1 VKGSCRA
8 QYNLFRNIQLFALR
22 RANRFAAT
30 FSFFIFSSTILIAL
44 LKVSSPSSRKIISLV
59 SGNFRL
65 FPWAIVTPPT
75 LAHYLQEVS
84 QTLDIE
90 RNKVKSIQS
99 HLQLHSEAL
108 ALRSKRNEILASNI
122 ANAATPNFKA
132 KDLDFSSMLNAKMG
146 IGDLITNDVRHLN
159 SVSTSINDG
168 VGFRQNITPS
178 MDGNTVELHVE
189 QMQFSENVMRYQ
201 ASLEFLNRKLTGLKS
216 AIKGE

>member
-1 VKGSCRA
+1 M
-8 QYNLFRNIQLFALR
+8 
-22 RANRFAAT
+22 
-30 FSFFIFSSTILIAL
+30 
-44 LKVSSPSSRKIISLV
+44 
-59 SGNFRL
+59 
-65 FPWAIVTPPT
+65 
-75 LAHYLQEVS
+75 AHYLQEVS